1 MSNELELLRESIK
14 TNISAPSNLYD
25 AAGQWVPPGNYYFLI
40 NYAGPYHF
48 KGELNCRG
56 FKAEYT
62 FTSKDVIQMMAIAQA
77 RLARRANITDD
88 AMPSYSSPIASPIN
102 NYPTLLVGNNYSNL
116 QPPHTSPTFRQHR
129 RRLPSTANQRPICTI
144 CLDVLNDSPKVLSC
158 SHKFHLSCITRWY
171 NNRQTCPVCRQRF
184 TLRRAPISSRRTSR
198 YTVIQRQLPQRERII
213 PNTRQHRRRR
223 IQRSGRNQTS
233 LPSLIS

>member
-1 MSNELELLRESIK
+1 
-14 TNISAPSNLYD
+14 
-25 AAGQWVPPGNYYFLI
+25 
-40 NYAGPYHF
+40 
-48 KGELNCRG
+48 
-56 FKAEYT
+56 
-62 FTSKDVIQMMAIAQA
+62 MMAIAQA

-102 NYPTLLVGNNYSNL
+102 NYPTLLIGNNYSNL